1 MQKHFYHCDYI
12 IITNLFT
19 NYLKLNEQKKNVTR
33 MDRLS
38 KKKISES
45 TKKTKTIVIDNRS
58 FLQRFFL

>member
-19 NYLKLNEQKKNVTR
+19 NYLKLNEQKENVTR

-38 KKKISES
+38 KKISKS
-45 TKKTKTIVIDNRS
+45 TKKN
-58 FLQRFFL
+58 QNHCY